1 MALTVFVCGVMAVSL
16 FSGIFFFLYS
26 GIYYLHTDKHSAAR
40 IYILIGCVL
49 LILSLG
55 YPLLFMVY

>member
-16 FSGIFFFLYS
+16 FSGIFFLYS

-40 IYILIGCVL
+40 IYILVGCVL

-55 YPLLFMVY
+55 YPLLFMV